1 MPVFLNIV
9 SKYDPKGQG
18 DAEAGMKNLGSKAG
32 GVALGI
38 GAAFTAAAA
47 GAVFLGF
54 ELAKAAAESE
64 AVTRGLENALKN
76 SGQFGDSAASIQIAS
91 DALTDHSKKLG
102 EMAGINDETINALKT
117 RWSTVPELAATGV
130 DGINK
135 LAEVSANIAAGTGK
149 DIESI
154 GLMFTKVAGDEE
166 TALSKL
172 QRAGIVLTDEQ
183 KATYDAILVTNGEM
197 EAQAFLVET
206 LGAKYEGAAAAAADP
221 FARLQE
227 IFANLGEELGTYL
240 LPAVENFADGVQ
252 KFVDE
257 NGPALETAMETI
269 SGVVIDM
276 VDAFL
281 GFSNWYA
288 ENSEL
293 ANNIAIGLG
302 VITGAVLLAAAAI
315 GIMNLVLYANPIVLI
330 IMAVVAGIALVV
342 ASIVLLVTYW
352 DEMVAGIAMAWQ
364 WVVDGVITTWEAVT
378 GFLTDAFEN
387 IGNFFVD
394 VWNGVADFFK
404 GMINGLIDIVEGFI
418 NFFIDGLNM
427 IIGPLNAVLDGLAF
441 VTGGAVKLQID
452 EVSKVS
458 IPRLAEGGIVMPSPG
473 GSLVNVAEAGQAE
486 AIIPLDRF
494 GGMGG
499 ATTNN
504 YNINVTA
511 GVGDPQQIGQQ
522 IVAYI
527 KRYEKASGPVFAGV

>member
-18 DAEAGMKNLGSKAG
+18 DAERGMKNLGSKAG

-76 SGQFGDSAASIQIAS
+76 SGQFGDSATSIQIAS

-135 LAEVSANIAAGTGK
+135 LAEVSADIAAGTGK

-172 QRAGIVLTDEQ
+172 QRAGIVLTEEQ
-183 KATYDAILVTNGEM
+183 KAQYDQILLTNGEM
-197 EAQAFLVET
+197 AAQAFLVDE
-206 LGAKYEGAAAAAADP
+206 LGKKYEGAAEASADP
-221 FARLQE
+221 FMRLQE

-240 LPAVENFADGVQ
+240 LPAIESFADEIQ
-252 KFVDE
+252 KFIED
-257 NGPALETAMETI
+257 NGPALEEAMK
-269 SGVVIDM
+269 VVGDAVTGM
-276 VDAFL
+276 VD
-281 GFSNWYA
+281 GFMGFTNWYSDNA
-288 ENSEL
+288 ELLNAVGVAL
-293 ANNIAIGLG
+293 LIIAGI
-302 VITGAVLLAAAAI
+302 VLVAAAAI
-315 GIMNLVLYANPIVLI
+315 AILNLVLYANPIVLI
-330 IMAVVAGIALVV
+330 IMAVVAAIAGIVV
-342 ASIVLLVTYW
+342 AIVLLVTYW
-352 DEMVAGIAMAWQ
+352 DEVIAALATAWEWFVGILTTAW
-364 WVVDGVITTWEAVT
+364 TAVSS
-378 GFLTDAFEN
+378 FFTDAFKN
-387 IGNFFVD
+387 IGKMFED
-394 VWNGVADFFK
+394 VWNGIGNFFK
-404 GMINGLIDIVEGFI
+404 GMINGLIGMFEGFI
-418 NFFIDGLNM
+418 NFFIDGINM
-427 IIGPLNAVLDGLAF
+427 LIGPLNTLLDGIAIA
-441 VTGGAVKLQID
+441 TGGAID
-452 EVSKVS
+452 LNIPTIPKVS
-458 IPRLAEGGIVMPSPG
+458 IPRLAEGGVVLPSPG

-494 GGMGG
+494 GGMTGG
-499 ATTNN
+499 TTNN

-511 GVGDPQQIGQQ
+511 GVGDPAAIGQQ
-522 IVAYI
+522 IVTYI
-527 KRYEKASGPVFAGV
+527 KKFERSGGPVFVSA

>member
-1 MPVFLNIV
+1 MPIFLTIV

-18 DAEAGMKNLGSKAG
+18 DAERGMKNLGSKAG

-76 SGQFGDSAASIQIAS
+76 SGAFGDSASSIKIAS

-117 RWSTVPELAATGV
+117 RWSAVPELAATGV

-172 QRAGIVLTDEQ
+172 ARAGIVLTEEQ
-183 KATYDAILVTNGEM
+183 KATYDSILATNGEM
-197 EAQAFLVET
+197 EAQAFLIET
-206 LGAKYEGAAAAAADP
+206 LGDKYEGAAEAGADP
-221 FARLQE
+221 FLRLQE

-240 LPAVENFADGVQ
+240 LPAVENFADGIQ
-252 KFVDE
+252 KFVDD
-257 NGPALETAMETI
+257 NGPALEEAMKTV
-269 SGVVIDM
+269 GDAVTGM
-276 VDAFL
+276 VEGFL
-281 GFSNWYA
+281 GFTNWYA
-288 ENSEL
+288 ENSEML
-293 ANNIAIGLG
+293 NAIGVALLIIAG
-302 VITGAVLLAAAAI
+302 IVLIAAAAI
-315 GIMNLVLYANPIVLI
+315 AIMNLVLYANPIVLI
-330 IMAVVAGIALVV
+330 IMAVVAAIAGIVV
-342 ASIVLLVTYW
+342 AITLLVTYW
-352 DEMVAGIAMAWQ
+352 DEVVNALATAWEWFVGIL
-364 WVVDGVITTWEAVT
+364 TTAFEHVS
-378 GFLTDAFEN
+378 GFFQEAFEN
-387 IGNFFVD
+387 IGNFFED

-427 IIGPLNAVLDGLAF
+427 LIGPLNAVLDGLAF
-441 VTGGAVKLQID
+441 VTGGAID
-452 EVSKVS
+452 LNIGEIPKVS
-458 IPRLAEGGIVMPSPG
+458 IPRLAKGGVVLPSPG
-473 GSLVNVAEAGQAE
+473 GSLVNVAEAGEAE

-499 ATTNN
+499 GTVNN
-504 YNINVTA
+504 YTINVQA
-511 GVGDPQQIGQQ
+511 GVGDPQAIGQQ